1 MDTNEPFRSGRE
13 LADGESSS
21 VLAVGV
27 VLLAATIATT
37 TGFSLHQ
44 AIEDRSTLR
53 QAMVNLETPHQQAT
67 RLRGQVE
74 TIAKQVAR
82 LSEQGNANA
91 RELVEAL
98 RRQGITI
105 NPN

>member
-1 MDTNEPFRSGRE
+1 MDTNDPFRSGRE
-13 LADGESSS
+13 LADNEGSS

-37 TGFSLHQ
+37 TGFTLYQSL
-44 AIEDRSTLR
+44 ADRTTLR
-53 QAMVNLETPHQQAT
+53 QALVNLEAPHQQAT

-82 LSEQGNANA
+82 LSEQGNPNA